1 MRGRDDYKF
10 LEIRDAIASINQKV
24 SLIGVI
30 AEFDF
35 PKKTKG
41 TDFLCT
47 VKIVDE
53 SHQDPGLQ
61 VRVFEENEEKLPHI
75 ASTGDIIQ
83 FNHVVMKTHHGDLF
97 AVFNKKISSFALY
110 DGKDSDNF
118 LPYQV
123 SPKFQRRD
131 LDAKFITG
139 LRKWVVN
146 FQIDGGSDDF
156 SLLREIKEGERVNV
170 VCKIVHVCEVDKDK
184 WMAFVWDG
192 TDTRPACIPTRL
204 EDEKDH
210 PLPLHL
216 EPLPLPRDVL
226 CTLPQLG
233 TVLRVIFSQGIE
245 KHCLHLLKTGYWV
258 KFVNVLFEVE
268 GGLWRGVLTP
278 FTKLRYTPNEDS
290 LVLERQR
297 IYDLR
302 LSSRSLLARLPF
314 FSFPCTSRIT
324 EVGHK
329 DVPCVTLMDV
339 LTYSEVTAKFMCV
352 VRVVAVL
359 PWQPE
364 DFYFCGTYR
373 IRLTLEDP
381 TARIYA
387 YLYAEDGEKFFGGY
401 PTADVLTR
409 KRNVLLGMTAADDNG
424 KETEGAARNPPWI
437 HCCLKSYYLTKSDPW
452 GSRHYRI
459 FGTKL
464 VV

>member
-192 TDTRPACIPTRL
+192 TDTRPACIPTR
-204 EDEKDH
+204 
-210 PLPLHL
+210 
-216 EPLPLPRDVL
+216 
-226 CTLPQLG
+226 
-233 TVLRVIFSQGIE
+233 
-245 KHCLHLLKTGYWV
+245 
-258 KFVNVLFEVE
+258 
-268 GGLWRGVLTP
+268 
-278 FTKLRYTPNEDS
+278 
-290 LVLERQR
+290 